1 MESTKVVSLRMD
13 RNRYEEILL
22 FCSKRGIPVSEWLE
36 GRLLVADNSEEKMIQ
51 IRDRIEEVIDIIDT
65 IPAAAKRR
73 LRSLLRDL
81 ERM

>member
-1 MESTKVVSLRMD
+1 MESTKVVSLRME

-36 GRLLVADNSEEKMIQ
+36 GRLAVADNSDEMIVQ

-81 ERM
+81 E

>member
-13 RNRYEEILL
+13 RNRYDEILL
-22 FCSKRGIPVSEWLE
+22 FCSKRGIPVSEWID
-36 GRLLVADNSEEKMIQ
+36 GRLAIADLSEEMFIQ
-51 IRDRIEEVIDIIDT
+51 IQERIEEAIDLIDT

-81 ERM
+81 